1 MRNFSDILRDVRGGK
16 ADDELGDHLRELCE
30 AVAAT
35 NKGGSL
41 TLTLTVKPNG
51 PSAVLVE
58 DKATLKRPEAAA
70 SATLFFV
77 DDDHNL
83 TRRDPRQL
91 TLSELREVEE
101 QNR

>member
-1 MRNFSDILRDVRGGK
+1 MRNFSDILREVRGGK

-35 NKGGSL
+35 NKGGAL
-41 TLTLTVKPNG
+41 TLTLTIKPNG
-51 PSAVLVE
+51 PNAVLVE
-58 DKATLKRPEAAA
+58 DAVKMKAPEAAA

-77 DDDHNL
+77 DEDHNL

-91 TLSELREVEE
+91 TLSELREVEDAI
-101 QNR
+101 R